1 VGVRD
6 DLPGRPPAVADA
18 HADAVTA
25 EASDSPFEPIV
36 AASAVRGILAAVRG
50 RRAPIVLI
58 DGPSGAGKS
67 TLADAVLDRWPGPA
81 PSLVRLDDAYRGWNG
96 LARAGSDLA
105 RTLVPP
111 LRRGGVGRGTRW
123 DWAADAPGALERRRP
138 GRALIIEGCGAFAA
152 GALAP
157 NAVHVWVAA
166 PDALRKRRALE
177 RDGGRYD
184 PFWAIWER
192 QWRRY
197 VHRAA
202 PERRASI
209 HVRRTDDGRLEPAS
223 AQSAPS
229 AAARA

>member
-1 VGVRD
+1 MKHDVPVQ
-6 DLPGRPPAVADA
+6 PPA
-18 HADAVTA
+18 AVEASTA
-25 EASDSPFEPIV
+25 ETPDSELEPTV
-36 AASAVRGILAAVRG
+36 AASAVLRILSAVRG

-111 LRRGGVGRGTRW
+111 LRRGRVGRWTRW
-123 DWAADAPGALERRRP
+123 NWAADAPGALERRRP

-157 NAVHVWVAA
+157 DAVHVWVAA
-166 PDALRKRRALE
+166 PDALRKRRALQ

-184 PFWAIWER
+184 PFWAIWEQ

-202 PERRASI
+202 PERRASV

-229 AAARA
+229 AVTRA

>member
-1 VGVRD
+1 MDVRH
-6 DLPGRPPAVADA
+6 GPPAPQPAA
-18 HADAVTA
+18 AETFTA
-25 EASDSPFEPIV
+25 ARSDSQLEPTV
-36 AASAVRGILAAVRG
+36 TASAVRGIFAAVRG

-111 LRRGGVGRGTRW
+111 LRRGQVGRWTRW
-123 DWAADAPGALERRRP
+123 DWAADAPGALQRRRP

-157 NAVHVWVAA
+157 DAVHVWVAA
-166 PDALRKRRALE
+166 PDALRKRRALR

-184 PFWAIWER
+184 PFWAVWER

-202 PERRASI
+202 PERRATV

-229 AAARA
+229 AVTRA

>member
-1 VGVRD
+1 M
-6 DLPGRPPAVADA
+6 AV
-18 HADAVTA
+18 
-25 EASDSPFEPIV
+25 
-36 AASAVRGILAAVRG
+36 SAVRGILAAVRG

-67 TLADAVLDRWPGPA
+67 TLADAVLERWPGPA

-111 LRRGGVGRGTRW
+111 LRRGHVGRWTRW

-138 GRALIIEGCGAFAA
+138 GRPLIIEGCGAFAA

-157 NAVHVWVAA
+157 DAVHVWVAA
-166 PDALRKRRALE
+166 PDALRKRRALQ
-177 RDGGRYD
+177 RDGGLYD
-184 PFWAIWER
+184 PFWAIWEQ

-202 PERRASI
+202 PERRASV

-229 AAARA
+229 AVTRA